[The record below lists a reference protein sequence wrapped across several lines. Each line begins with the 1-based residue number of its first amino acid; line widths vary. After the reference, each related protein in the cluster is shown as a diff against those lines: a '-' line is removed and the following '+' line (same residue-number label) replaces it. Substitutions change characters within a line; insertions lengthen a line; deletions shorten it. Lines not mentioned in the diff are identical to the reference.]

1 MNKGRVPPVSLYKYF
16 FFYIIPFVNGE
27 GVRMERV
34 RNIKIQTELW
44 ISPSLLSLVQE
55 HIFLKLHNL
64 KLNTTNSILSFILV
78 NTWKHYELSI
88 ILWDQLC
95 DCWGRMS
102 PVLLFFPQG
111 ATQNFRI
118 GRNTK
123 TILFPR

>member
-1 MNKGRVPPVSLYKYF
+1 M
-16 FFYIIPFVNGE
+16 E
-27 GVRMERV
+27 GV

-88 ILWDQLC
+88 IL
-95 DCWGRMS
+95 
-102 PVLLFFPQG
+102 
-111 ATQNFRI
+111 
-118 GRNTK
+118 
-123 TILFPR
+123 

>member
-1 MNKGRVPPVSLYKYF
+1 
-16 FFYIIPFVNGE
+16 
-27 GVRMERV
+27 MERV

-88 ILWDQLC
+88 IL
-95 DCWGRMS
+95 
-102 PVLLFFPQG
+102 
-111 ATQNFRI
+111 
-118 GRNTK
+118 
-123 TILFPR
+123 